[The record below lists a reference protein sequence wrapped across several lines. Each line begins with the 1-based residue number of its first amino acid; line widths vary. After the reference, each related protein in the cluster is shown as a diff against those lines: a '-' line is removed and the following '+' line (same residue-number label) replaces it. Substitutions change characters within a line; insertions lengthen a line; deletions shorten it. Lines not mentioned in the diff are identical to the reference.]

1 MLDKISMYKELV
13 IIPLEEKREELRK
26 EILTATV
33 FSKGKKMKLLQKYDE
48 LLQEKYQ
55 KLEEMMESKRE

>member
-13 IIPLEEKREELRK
+13 IIPLEEKREELRE

-33 FSKGKKMKLLQKYDE
+33 FSKGKKMELLQKYDE

-55 KLEEMMESKRE
+55 KLEEMMEKESR

>member
-13 IIPLEEKREELRK
+13 IIPLEEKRDELRK
-26 EILTATV
+26 GILTATV

-55 KLEEMMESKRE
+55 KLEEMMEK

>member
-13 IIPLEEKREELRK
+13 IIPLEEKREELRE

-55 KLEEMMESKRE
+55 KLEEMMEK